1 MIEIRYPGIERLK
14 DSTSAYDDIYQ
25 EKGILHRD
33 SLYLLVIKS
42 LKPQRNKILLDVS
55 CGEGRLVELA
65 NAMGLTAIGLDI
77 SMTALI
83 KARKDRFSSFVNGD
97 GENLPFESCSVDY
110 VTSVGSLEHY
120 IEPAKG
126 VREIA
131 RVLKPDGRAC
141 LLLPN
146 AFGLLGNIPYVA
158 KYGEVFD
165 DGQPLQ
171 RYATRKTWEKM
182 ISENGMRVLK
192 VIPYNEIETPE
203 TYRDAVWL
211 LSHPRKLFRLLISR
225 LIPINLCNHFIFICT
240 L

>member
-1 MIEIRYPGIERLK
+1 MIEIRHPGIERLE
-14 DSTSAYDDIYQ
+14 DSTSAYDDLYQ

-33 SLYLLVIKS
+33 SLYLFVIKS
-42 LKPQRNKILLDVS
+42 LKPQPNKILLDVS
-55 CGEGRLVELA
+55 CGEGRLVALA
-65 NAMGLTAIGLDI
+65 NAMGLTAIGVDI

-83 KARKDRFSSFVNGD
+83 KARKHHFSNFVNGD
-97 GENLPFESCSVDY
+97 GENLPFKSHSVDY

-120 IEPAKG
+120 LEPAMG
-126 VREIA
+126 IREIA

-158 KYGEVFD
+158 KHGEVFD

-182 ISENGMRVLK
+182 ISENGMRVSK
-192 VIPYNEIETPE
+192 VISYNEIEIPE